1 MKKKFL
7 LPVAAVAVSFLASCS
22 NNTKGTHTGES
33 GPNVTNME
41 NVNGNVP
48 DTSTGSTLNK
58 KPGLDSTHVRDTA
71 K

>member
-1 MKKKFL
+1 MKKRFL
-7 LPVAAVAVSFLASCS
+7 LPAAALLFLAACS
-22 NNTKGTHTGES
+22 NHTKGTHTGES

-58 KPGLDSTHVRDTA
+58 KPGIDSTHVLDST